1 MMNIENLKRLI
12 NGDSMNT
19 PSVTSVVD
27 FSFEAKSIRQGYAY
41 IGIDATQEDIKEATA
56 NGAYAV
62 LIDKECEI
70 TDKEVAFIRVDNLNT
85 AIMRLV
91 RFESSSKR
99 LKFCSINA
107 VQKAILKRMSLAK
120 NASILP
126 TDIKEL
132 FIKIF
137 HAKEA
142 DTFFCD
148 DLKILSKVAPFYDT
162 AWTDM
167 SAEAINEGSIFFTT
181 LICSGIYYQ
190 NLAISKVFKG
200 FLAGLI
206 GYLNKNE
213 IEFRLGDLRGI
224 EHFEPI
230 FVDRN
235 FKITPFGAS
244 FRAFIVEND
253 ESLFEMEANF
263 LRRNFSEMI
272 EICVPANF
280 RSNLEPTF
288 VFNDLSELKELTN
301 FRYALV
307 KCQKSELEAMLNK
320 QDKEANLFGF

>member
-27 FSFEAKSIRQGYAY
+27 FSFEAKNIRQGYAY
-41 IGIDATQEDIKEATA
+41 IGMNGTQEDINEAIA

-62 LIDKECEI
+62 LIDEECEI
-70 TDKEVAFIRVDNLNT
+70 SDKEIAFIRVDNLNT

-91 RFESSSKR
+91 RFESSSKG

-107 VQKAILKRMSLAK
+107 VQKAILNRVSLAK
-120 NASILP
+120 NAAILP
-126 TDIKEL
+126 TEIKEL

-137 HAKEA
+137 HAKNG

-167 SAEAINEGSIFFTT
+167 NAQAINEGSIFFTT
-181 LICSGIYYQ
+181 LICDGVYYQ
-190 NLAISKVFKG
+190 NLAIAKVFKG

-206 GYLNKNE
+206 QYLNKNE
-213 IEFRLGDLRGI
+213 IGFKLGDLRGI
-224 EHFEPI
+224 EHFEPT

-244 FRAFIVEND
+244 FRAFITEND
-253 ESLFEMEANF
+253 DSLFEMEANF

-272 EICVPANF
+272 EICVPKNF
-280 RSNLEPTF
+280 RSNLEPSF
-288 VFNDLSELKELTN
+288 VFNDLSELKQLQN

-307 KCQKSELEAMLNK
+307 KCQRSELEAMLN
-320 QDKEANLFGF
+320 QPEKEENLFGF

>member
-1 MMNIENLKRLI
+1 MNIENLKLLI
-12 NGDSMNT
+12 NGDGMNT

-27 FSFEAKSIRQGYAY
+27 FSFEAKNICQGYAY
-41 IGIDATQEDIKEATA
+41 IAMNSTQEDINEAIS

-62 LIDKECEI
+62 LIDEECEI
-70 TDKEVAFIRVDNLNT
+70 SDKEVAFIRVDNLNT

-91 RFESSSKR
+91 RFESSSKA
-99 LKFCSINA
+99 LKFCSVNP
-107 VQKAILKRMSLAK
+107 VQKAILKRISLAK
-120 NASILP
+120 NAAILP
-126 TDIKEL
+126 TEIKEL

-137 HAKEA
+137 HAKNG

-167 SAEAINEGSIFFTT
+167 TAQAINEGSIFFTT
-181 LICSGIYYQ
+181 LICDKIYYQ
-190 NLAISKVFKG
+190 NLAVAKVFKG

-206 GYLNKNE
+206 QYLNKNE
-213 IEFRLGDLRGI
+213 IGFKLGDLRGI
-224 EHFEPI
+224 EHFEPV

-244 FRAFIVEND
+244 FRAFITEND
-253 ESLFEMEANF
+253 DSLFEMEANF

-272 EICVPANF
+272 EICVPKDF
-280 RSNLEPTF
+280 KSNLEPTF
-288 VFNDLSELKELTN
+288 VFSDLSELKELKN

-307 KCQKSELEAMLNK
+307 KCQRSQLEAMLN
-320 QDKEANLFGF
+320 QAEKEKNLFGF